1 MTFHRRRTLAFVLV
15 SASVLLGA
23 CDQDKVPAIATP
35 SVTTPVEKVREEAPL
50 TYATL
55 NRYSGF
61 STGKSA
67 SAMSLPTAY
76 VLFDPQCPHCAE
88 LWDTAEQL
96 SGRVRIK
103 WIPVAIMG
111 PRSQAQAGALL
122 EDFEPVAL
130 MQQMKAALLNGE
142 APPSTRP
149 ALKPETVEQVQ
160 HNTEL
165 LKRLGTTSVP
175 LIVYQNASGSMQTTT
190 GALPL
195 RELEHL
201 LAR

>member
-1 MTFHRRRTLAFVLV
+1 MIFHRRRTLASVLV
-15 SASVLLGA
+15 SASLLLGA

-35 SVTTPVEKVREEAPL
+35 SVTTPVEEVREEAPL

-88 LWDTAEQL
+88 LWTTADQL

-103 WIPVAIMG
+103 WIPVAILG
-111 PRSQAQAGALL
+111 SLSQAQAGALL

-130 MQQMKAALLNGE
+130 MQKMKEAVVRGE

-149 ALKPETVEQVQ
+149 SVKPETVEQVQ
-160 HNTEL
+160 RNTEL
-165 LKRLGTTSVP
+165 LKRLGATSVP
-175 LIVYQNASGSMQTTT
+175 LIVHQNASGSMQIVT

-201 LAR
+201 LER

>member
-1 MTFHRRRTLAFVLV
+1 MIVHRRIVAFALIA
-15 SASVLLGA
+15 ASGLLGA
-23 CDQDKVPAIATP
+23 CDNNKVPAITTP
-35 SVTTPVEKVREEAPL
+35 STNVPVEEVREEAPL

-103 WIPVAIMG
+103 WIPVALMG
-111 PRSQAQAGALL
+111 PVSQAQAGALL
-122 EDFEPVAL
+122 EDFEPIAL
-130 MQQMKAALLNGE
+130 MQKMKDALARAE

-160 HNTEL
+160 RNTEL
-165 LKRLGTTSVP
+165 LKRLGATSVP
-175 LIVYQNASGSMQTTT
+175 LIVYQNASGSMQTIA

-201 LAR
+201 LTR